1 MSHLFSIC
9 SFNVIA
15 MNLKVLIQLFIM
27 VILMTIA
34 GCKPDIEEPEIN
46 PPDTE
51 EPDDEDPDNEDTDD
65 ENAALVLVA
74 AIHFTSDKD
83 AQLIVIQASG
93 DWSISAAESWI
104 QCTQTSGK
112 GKTGILVGATAN
124 NGFQRKSNLI
134 ISSGTRKD
142 TVVVS
147 QAGAPKINISVGEVT
162 FNMVLVEAGSFVRS
176 AYGSSYYTH
185 TVELDSFYIADVEVT
200 NALCKAVTGVLP
212 YDTMTTS
219 AKDNPIYTAA
229 SLPVSHISYQDIVTH
244 FLPALKQK
252 TQFDFRLP
260 TEAEWEMAA
269 RGGKYSKQYIYAGSN
284 QIDEIAWTDSNSG
297 SKKHPVG
304 LLKSN
309 ELGLYDMSGNVS
321 EWCSDWYD
329 SYPNETVKNPQGPAS
344 GELRVIRGGNYFSSA
359 FIENVECRTD
369 YRGYLI
375 PSCYEVAWPGT
386 EYERVSFRC
395 ETVGFRLALS
405 VPKN

>member
-1 MSHLFSIC
+1 MLYYFPIC
-9 SFNVIA
+9 SIIVST
-15 MNLKVLIQLFIM
+15 MNIKVLIQLFIL
-27 VILMTIA
+27 VILLTIA
-34 GCKPDIEEPEIN
+34 GCKPEIEDAIN
-46 PPDTE
+46 DPPDTE
-51 EPDDEDPDNEDTDD
+51 DPDE
-65 ENAALVLVA
+65 ELGELAAVSTIL
-74 AIHFTSDKD
+74 FTSTKD
-83 AQLIVIQASG
+83 AQLLIINTKEN
-93 DWSISAAESWI
+93 WSITTDVDWV
-104 QCTQTSGK
+104 QCTQTTGK
-112 GKTGILVGATAN
+112 GKTGILVGVISN
-124 NGFQRKSNLI
+124 PDFQRKGNLRI
-134 ISSGTRKD
+134 TSGSRQHD
-142 TVVVS
+142 IAIS
-147 QAGAPKINISVGEVT
+147 QAGASKINITVGEVT
-162 FNMVLVEAGSFVRS
+162 FNMVLVEAGSFTRS
-176 AYGSSYYTH
+176 AYGSSNYTH

-252 TQFDFRLP
+252 TLYDFRLP

-329 SYPNETVKNPQGPAS
+329 SYPNETVKNPQGPAT

>member
-1 MSHLFSIC
+1 MLYYFPIC
-9 SFNVIA
+9 SIIVST
-15 MNLKVLIQLFIM
+15 MNIKVLIQLFIL
-27 VILMTIA
+27 VILLTIA
-34 GCKPDIEEPEIN
+34 GCKPEIEDAIN
-46 PPDTE
+46 DPPDTE
-51 EPDDEDPDNEDTDD
+51 DPDE
-65 ENAALVLVA
+65 ELGELAAVSTIL
-74 AIHFTSDKD
+74 FTSTKD
-83 AQLIVIQASG
+83 AQLLIINTKEN
-93 DWSISAAESWI
+93 WSITTDVDWV
-104 QCTQTSGK
+104 QCTQTTGK
-112 GKTGILVGATAN
+112 GKTGILVGVISN
-124 NGFQRKSNLI
+124 PDFQRKGNLRI
-134 ISSGTRKD
+134 TSGSRQHD
-142 TVVVS
+142 IAIS
-147 QAGAPKINISVGEVT
+147 QAGASKINITVGEVT
-162 FNMVLVEAGSFVRS
+162 FNMVLVEAGSFTRS

-185 TVELDSFYIADVEVT
+185 TVELDSFYIADVEVS
-200 NALCKAVTGVLP
+200 NALFKAVIGSLP

-219 AKDNPIYTAA
+219 AKDNPLYTATL
-229 SLPVSHISYQDIVTH
+229 LPVSHISYHDIVTH
-244 FLPALKQK
+244 FLPALERK

-329 SYPNETVKNPQGPAS
+329 SYPNETVKNPQGPAT

>member
-1 MSHLFSIC
+1 MLYYFPIC
-9 SFNVIA
+9 SIIVST
-15 MNLKVLIQLFIM
+15 MNIKVLIQLFIL
-27 VILMTIA
+27 VILLTIA
-34 GCKPDIEEPEIN
+34 GCKPEIEDAIN
-46 PPDTE
+46 DPPDTE
-51 EPDDEDPDNEDTDD
+51 DPDE
-65 ENAALVLVA
+65 ELGELAAVSTIL
-74 AIHFTSDKD
+74 FTSTKD
-83 AQLIVIQASG
+83 AQLLIINTKEN
-93 DWSISAAESWI
+93 WSITTDVDWV
-104 QCTQTSGK
+104 QCTQTTGK
-112 GKTGILVGATAN
+112 GKTGILVGVISN
-124 NGFQRKSNLI
+124 PDFQRKGNLRI
-134 ISSGTRKD
+134 TSGSRQHD
-142 TVVVS
+142 IAIS
-147 QAGAPKINISVGEVT
+147 QAGASKINITVGEVT
-162 FNMVLVEAGSFVRS
+162 FNMVLVEAGSFTRS

-185 TVELDSFYIADVEVT
+185 TVELDSFYVADVEVS
-200 NALCKAVTGVLP
+200 NALFKAVIGSLP

-219 AKDNPIYTAA
+219 AKDNPLYTATL
-229 SLPVSHISYQDIVTH
+229 LPVSHISYHDIVTH
-244 FLPALKQK
+244 FLPALERK

-269 RGGKYSKQYIYAGSN
+269 RGGKYSKQYIYSGSN
-284 QIDEIAWTDSNSG
+284 QIDEIAWTYSNSG

-304 LLKSN
+304 SLKPN

-321 EWCSDWYD
+321 EWCSDWYGD
-329 SYPNETVKNPQGPAS
+329 YPTETVKNPQGPAT